1 MKKNLKYV
9 KIEGKLKSRGEYAT
23 SPAEYRP
30 YEAVTLVDNDGDEIH
45 FHTLSISKRMDE
57 SLNFDN
63 PMTFYILRYRHK
75 DKMVGVLYAIES
87 DGTKVYYP
95 DTAIPALKALGLQ
108 VRNRYQVIVNPVGAM
123 GILIVAGGA
132 LSLALGFG
140 LGFDFA
146 TAAIIGF
153 GGMGFYMVYPL
164 IFRSKGAGISK
175 MLSILESAGFN
186 TTSSTNAKY

>member
-9 KIEGKLKSRGEYAT
+9 KIEGTLKSRGEYLI

-57 SLNFDN
+57 SLNFEH

-75 DKMVGVLYAIES
+75 EKMVGVLYAVES
-87 DGTKVYYP
+87 NGDKVYYP

-108 VRNRYQVIVNPVGAM
+108 VRNRYQYIVNPGAAM
-123 GILIVAGGA
+123 GALLVCGGG
-132 LSLALGFG
+132 LSLAFSLVLGLSFVPAVI
-140 LGFDFA
+140 L
-146 TAAIIGF
+146 GF
-153 GGMGFYMVYPL
+153 GGMGFFIFSPL
-164 IFRSKGAGISK
+164 FFKEKGAGISE
-175 MLSILESAGFN
+175 MLGILNSAGFN
-186 TTSSTNAKY
+186 TTSNTNSKY